1 MRIMIADDEMPARR
15 ELGYLLEQCMPEA
28 ALCYAESGEMVLAM
42 LKEKEVDVL
51 FADIH
56 LGDRNGMSMAS
67 VLRREYPDMQIVFA
81 TAYEDYAVKAFEMNA
96 LDYITKPFELKR
108 VEQTVQKIL
117 AKGSMYSG
125 SKLFDLA
132 VSCGMEKLPVSSNK
146 NILLVDLK
154 GHCLHGDQRQRRADP
169 HAAGGIY
176 GQCGAWLLREA
187 PGGTALLSDSEK
199 LSHQFKSGEGDR
211 AVVQQRILRA
221 YAGVRGRTAPDRAHA
236 DPGAEG
242 NLCILTFDKKK
253 KVHQR

>member
-154 GHCLHGDQRQRRADP
+154 DIVYMETSGRGVLIHTQLGEYMGNAGLGYYEKRLEGQRFYRIQKSYLINLSQVKEIVPWFNNGYCVRMR
-169 HAAGGIY
+169 GFEEE
-176 GQCGAWLLREA
+176 LL
-187 PGGTALLSDSEK
+187 P
-199 LSHQFKSGEGDR
+199 
-211 AVVQQRILRA
+211 I
-221 YAGVRGRTAPDRAHA
+221 GRTQIRELKEIYA
-236 DPGAEG
+236 
-242 NLCILTFDKKK
+242 F
-253 KVHQR
+253 